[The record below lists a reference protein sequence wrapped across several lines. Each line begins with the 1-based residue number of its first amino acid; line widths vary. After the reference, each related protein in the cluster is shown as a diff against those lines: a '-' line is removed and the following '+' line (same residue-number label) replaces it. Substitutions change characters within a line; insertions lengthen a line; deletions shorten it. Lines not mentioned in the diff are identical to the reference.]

1 MRLEL
6 PSRALLAA
14 LLLFAPRAHAEP
26 LTSPTPVDQGVA
38 DVDPLSTSLRRLEAG
53 LSPLGQASA
62 LFLLPADQAP
72 PANAPPTSLHQLDGQ
87 SDFVYYRVAQGYR
100 LRVDRIDYLVRDSDD
115 NLFLNH
121 QPRKDGEYRE
131 IPGPNSY
138 FDLSPLDP
146 LTALPPAAIPLP
158 DRPPAFEFDALIDR
172 RKTSDRDAEASLFHS
187 PDWPNQNPNRITP
200 TDPQGRIDARI
211 DNRVDNRLR

>member
-14 LLLFAPRAHAEP
+14 LLLLAARAHAQ
-26 LTSPTPVDQGVA
+26 TAATPVDQGVA
-38 DVDPLSTSLRRLEAG
+38 DVDPLSTSLRHLETG
-53 LSPLGQASA
+53 LSPLGQGSA
-62 LFLLPADQAP
+62 LFQLPADHAP
-72 PANAPPTSLHQLDGQ
+72 PANTLPTSTYQLDGQ

-100 LRVDRIDYLVRDSDD
+100 LRVDRIDYLVRDGND
-115 NLFLNH
+115 NLFLN
-121 QPRKDGEYRE
+121 QKPRKDGEYRE

-146 LTALPPAAIPLP
+146 LQILPDPPAETSIDQLNPE
-158 DRPPAFEFDALIDR
+158 PA
-172 RKTSDRDAEASLFHS
+172 
-187 PDWPNQNPNRITP
+187 NRLQP
-200 TDPQGRIDARI
+200 TDPQGRIDNRI